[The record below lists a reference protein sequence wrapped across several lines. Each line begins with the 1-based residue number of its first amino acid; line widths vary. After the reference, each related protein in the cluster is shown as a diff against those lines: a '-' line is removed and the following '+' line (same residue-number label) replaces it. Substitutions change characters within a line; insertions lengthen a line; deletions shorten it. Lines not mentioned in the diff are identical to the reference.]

1 MAIIRDRIIKGNN
14 ENLSVD
20 YILSSHP
27 AFKRYL
33 NRWVFLNDS
42 YVGGYEYFLGKYLE
56 PYNYESRADYEK
68 RLRQIGLDNH
78 VKSVVSIYNSF
89 LLRKEVKREFGS
101 IATDPQLPYFLQDTD
116 LDGRNF
122 TAFMRDVSAHAMV
135 YGNVWVIVDKPT
147 TEAYT
152 RADELQQGIR
162 PYLSLFTPENVLDWK
177 YERQPNGYYQ
187 LTYLKVKE
195 EVVDRTQYVRE
206 YTPTEIHVYKI
217 TGDDRKGKY
226 EYTIQN
232 QLGQIPAVCVYNQ
245 RSNIRGIGVS
255 AVADIADV
263 QKEIFEFSSE
273 IEQIIRLTNHPS
285 LVKTADV
292 EAAAGAGAIIQM
304 PQNMDPNL
312 KPYLLQPNGSSIES
326 VLNAIQKK
334 VDSIDRMASLGGIR
348 SIESRRMSGIGLQT
362 EFQLLNAKLSDL
374 AMNLEF
380 AEEQIWRLWSRY
392 QGQVWNGMIEYSRT
406 FSVQDKANDIAMLKM
421 AKDSNIENPA
431 IKAEIDKM
439 IYEIIKGEPYEE
451 SLEIEQE
458 EESVTAIAQP
468 TAIIAAP
475 VAEADDDAQ
484 D

>member
-1 MAIIRDRIIKGNN
+1 MF
-14 ENLSVD
+14 LS
-20 YILSSHP
+20 
-27 AFKRYL
+27 
-33 NRWVFLNDS
+33 DS

-56 PYNYESRADYEK
+56 PYNYESRSDYEK

-78 VKSVVSIYNSF
+78 VKSVVNIYNSF
-89 LLRKEVKREFGS
+89 LLRKEVKRNYGS
-101 IATDPQLPYFLQDTD
+101 IETDPQLPYFLEDTD

-152 RADELQQGIR
+152 RADELNQGIR

-195 EVVDRTQYVRE
+195 EVVNRTQYVRE
-206 YTPTEIHVYKI
+206 YTPTEISVYKI

-226 EYTIQN
+226 EYSIQN

-255 AVADIADV
+255 AVGDIADV

-304 PQNMDPNL
+304 PQGMDPNL

-380 AEEQIWRLWSRY
+380 AEEQIWRLFARY
-392 QGQVWNGMIEYSRT
+392 QGKVWDGEIEYSRT
-406 FSVQDKANDIAMLKM
+406 FSVQDKNNDIAMLKM

-431 IKAEIDKM
+431 IKAEIDRM
-439 IYEIIKGEPYEE
+439 IYEVIKGEPYEDA
-451 SLEIEQE
+451 LELPEA
-458 EESVTAIAQP
+458 EESTEEIAELSAP
-468 TAIIAAP
+468 IADNST
-475 VAEADDDAQ
+475 ESDSEDETIS
-484 D
+484 

>member
-1 MAIIRDRIIKGNN
+1 
-14 ENLSVD
+14 
-20 YILSSHP
+20 
-27 AFKRYL
+27 
-33 NRWVFLNDS
+33 
-42 YVGGYEYFLGKYLE
+42 
-56 PYNYESRADYEK
+56 
-68 RLRQIGLDNH
+68 
-78 VKSVVSIYNSF
+78 
-89 LLRKEVKREFGS
+89 
-101 IATDPQLPYFLQDTD
+101 
-116 LDGRNF
+116 
-122 TAFMRDVSAHAMV
+122 
-135 YGNVWVIVDKPT
+135 
-147 TEAYT
+147 
-152 RADELQQGIR
+152 
-162 PYLSLFTPENVLDWK
+162 
-177 YERQPNGYYQ
+177 
-187 LTYLKVKE
+187 
-195 EVVDRTQYVRE
+195 
-206 YTPTEIHVYKI
+206 
-217 TGDDRKGKY
+217 
-226 EYTIQN
+226 
-232 QLGQIPAVCVYNQ
+232 
-245 RSNIRGIGVS
+245 
-255 AVADIADV
+255 V

-392 QGQVWNGMIEYSRT
+392 QGQVWNGHIEYSRT

-439 IYEIIKGEPYEE
+439 IYEIIKGEPYDE

-458 EESVTAIAQP
+458 EESVTAIAEP

-484 D
+484 E

>member
-1 MAIIRDRIIKGNN
+1 MF
-14 ENLSVD
+14 LS
-20 YILSSHP
+20 
-27 AFKRYL
+27 
-33 NRWVFLNDS
+33 DS

-89 LLRKEVKREFGS
+89 LLRKEVDRDYGS
-101 IATDPQLPYFLQDTD
+101 IQSDPQLQYFLNDAD

-122 TAFMRDVSAHAMV
+122 TAFLRDVSAYAMV

-152 RADELQQGIR
+152 RADELNQGIR
-162 PYLSLFTPENVLDWK
+162 PYVSLFTPDNVLDWK

-195 EVVDRTQYVRE
+195 EVIDRTQYVRE
-206 YTPTEIHVYKI
+206 YTATEISVYKI
-217 TGDDRKGKY
+217 NGHDRKGSY
-226 EYTIQN
+226 EYTIPN

-255 AVADIADV
+255 AVADIADI
-263 QKEIFEFSSE
+263 QKEIFEMSSE

-304 PQNMDPNL
+304 PQGMDPNL

-334 VDSIDRMASLGGIR
+334 VDSIDRMACLGGIR

-380 AEEQIWRLWSRY
+380 AEEQIWRLWARY
-392 QGQVWNGMIEYSRT
+392 QGKVWDGEIEYSRT
-406 FSVQDKANDIAMLKM
+406 FSVQDKNNDIAMLKM
-421 AKDSNIENPA
+421 AKDSNIENPI

-439 IYEIIKGEPYEE
+439 IYETLTGETYEGSLE
-451 SLEIEQE
+451 SAEAQESTQEIEQL
-458 EESVTAIAQP
+458 SATVTDASTQSDSEDE
-468 TAIIAAP
+468 IIS
-475 VAEADDDAQ
+475 
-484 D
+484 